1 MAKKNEEL
9 EVEASEEVA
18 EEAVETAPEE
28 ITEVAHEFG
37 REDLNSLR
45 DTLNQ
50 LVRVHNAK

>member
-9 EVEASEEVA
+9 EEAIEETVEA
-18 EEAVETAPEE
+18 APEE
-28 ITEVAHEFG
+28 ITEVAHEYG

-45 DTLNQ
+45 DTVNQ